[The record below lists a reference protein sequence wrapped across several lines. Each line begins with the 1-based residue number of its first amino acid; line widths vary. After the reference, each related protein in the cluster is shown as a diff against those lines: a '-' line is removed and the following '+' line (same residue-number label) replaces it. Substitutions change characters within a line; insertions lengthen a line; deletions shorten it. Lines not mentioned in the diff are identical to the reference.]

1 MTEKGRRR
9 LLRSVGVQC
18 SNKQLISEA
27 MLNKVA
33 GNVKTRLG
41 NVLLKTNVM
50 GTQTTHDIISDM
62 IGRLKV
68 LTL

>member
-9 LLRSVGVQC
+9 LLGSVGVQC